1 MSTKQP
7 ADGSPPEIQMSG
19 AAPFSDTK
27 TDPGTHKRRPYAF
40 TNPMYLPP
48 QKAGKPFKMTIII
61 PESDRDEHRIYVG
74 FEDLRATIKGVG
86 VYFNG
91 ETPTAKCE
99 VVCKRPRT
107 WPWQDER
114 PPQATIT
121 ITPAEDGAG
130 CLILKSPYDDFLAA
144 TVETKMSEGP
154 ASHQSLETAGSG
166 AYPNHKRWYKR
177 PWVWLVAV
185 LILFGGSILI
195 GKWYTNSNAEPSE
208 ELAQVAEPEVIAE
221 VTPPPDEIAERE
233 ATPPPS
239 EPTEEADAEAST
251 EAEPTD
257 TAEPVVEDEPE
268 DEPPTAPP
276 ALSSTN
282 SRSDCKP
289 HDPTGMS
296 WYTYSGQAATK
307 GQLVLTCGQNGLFTT
322 TGYTR
327 DQKNVKIYE
336 GLKPYT
342 P

>member
-1 MSTKQP
+1 MSTEPP

-48 QKAGKPFKMTIII
+48 QKAGKPFKMTIIV
-61 PESDRDEHRIYVG
+61 PESDRNEHRIYVG

-91 ETPTAKCE
+91 ETATAKCE
-99 VVCKRPRT
+99 VVCKRPRI

-166 AYPNHKRWYKR
+166 AYPNRKRLYKR

-185 LILFGGSILI
+185 LILFGGSTLL
-195 GKWYTNSNAEPSE
+195 WQWHASNSNAEPSE
-208 ELAQVAEPEVIAE
+208 EIAQVAEPEVIAE
-221 VTPPPDEIAERE
+221 VTPPPAAEAE
-233 ATPPPS
+233 PEVTPPPS

-276 ALSSTN
+276 ALSS
-282 SRSDCKP
+282 SDCKP

-296 WYTYSGQAATK
+296 WYTYSGQTATK
-307 GQLVLTCGQNGLFTT
+307 GQLIVSCPNGLYTT

-327 DQKNVKIYE
+327 DPKNVKVYE